1 VIFGGLSLSQK
12 EPESPAG
19 FQRPDDR
26 QQLDDQQQAISG
38 HCAATR
44 EMIEAACVRWE
55 ADLKVFLA
63 GVLQDRHLAEDA
75 FQKTVVRAIETAQ
88 AGRQDSLRGWL
99 FQVALNEARQIRRE
113 IRRENLQR
121 QKLADQ
127 TITSDIVG
135 HAGRTNDLKWMVD
148 AVLVSDDLAIAIRR
162 SLAKLPA
169 DQQEVVRRRIY
180 EAQGFAE
187 IAADMKLPLGTVLTW
202 MRRALLRLKE
212 DSGLRELWTN

>member
-1 VIFGGLSLSQK
+1 MSQK
-12 EPESPAG
+12 EPESPASL
-19 FQRPDDR
+19 
-26 QQLDDQQQAISG
+26 QQPFDHQKATTG
-38 HCAATR
+38 HSAANR
-44 EMIEAACVRWE
+44 EMIEAACVQWE
-55 ADLKVFLA
+55 GDLKIFLA

-75 FQKTVVRAIETAQ
+75 FQKTVIRAIETSR

-113 IRRENLQR
+113 IRRENVQR

-127 TITSDIVG
+127 
-135 HAGRTNDLKWMVD
+135 AGAAEIAGQFGRSNDLKWMVD

-169 DQQEVVRRRIY
+169 DQREVVRRRIY
-180 EAQGFAE
+180 EGQGFAE

-212 DSGLRELWTN
+212 DSELRELWVN

>member
-1 VIFGGLSLSQK
+1 MSQK

-19 FQRPDDR
+19 LQQPVDR
-26 QQLDDQQQAISG
+26 QPATSG

-44 EMIEAACVRWE
+44 EMIEAACVQWE
-55 ADLKVFLA
+55 AELKTFLA

-75 FQKTVVRAIETAQ
+75 FQKTVLRAIETDQ
-88 AGRQDSLRGWL
+88 AGRQETLRGWL

-113 IRRENLQR
+113 IRRENIQR

-127 TITSDIVG
+127 TITSEIAE
-135 HAGRTNDLKWMVD
+135 HTGRSNDLKWMVD
-148 AVLVSDDLAIAIRR
+148 AVLVSDDLVMAIRR

-180 EAQGFAE
+180 ESQGFAE

-212 DSGLRELWTN
+212 DSGLRELWIN

>member
-1 VIFGGLSLSQK
+1 MSQK

-19 FQRPDDR
+19 WRQTVDR
-26 QQLDDQQQAISG
+26 QPATSG

-44 EMIEAACVRWE
+44 EMIEAACLHWE
-55 ADLKVFLA
+55 GDLKIFLA

-75 FQKTVVRAIETAQ
+75 FQKTVVRAIETSQ

-113 IRRENLQR
+113 IRREDAYR
-121 QKLADQ
+121 QKLAVQ
-127 TITSDIVG
+127 SGSSEITG
-135 HAGRTNDLKWMVD
+135 HAGRSNDLKWMVD
-148 AVLVSDDLAIAIRR
+148 AVLVSDDLAMAIRR

-180 EAQGFAE
+180 EGQGFAE
-187 IAADMKLPLGTVLTW
+187 IAADMNLPLGTVLTW
-202 MRRALLRLKE
+202 MRRALMRLKE

>member
-1 VIFGGLSLSQK
+1 MSQK

-19 FQRPDDR
+19 L
-26 QQLDDQQQAISG
+26 QQPVGWQTATSG

-44 EMIEAACVRWE
+44 EMIEAACVQWE
-55 ADLKVFLA
+55 GDLKTFLA

-75 FQKTVVRAIETAQ
+75 FQKTVVRAIETDRT
-88 AGRQDSLRGWL
+88 GRQETLRGWL

-113 IRRENLQR
+113 IRRENTQR

-127 TITSDIVG
+127 AGASELTG
-135 HAGRTNDLKWMVD
+135 FAGRSNDLKWMVD
-148 AVLVSDDLAIAIRR
+148 AVLVSDDLAMAIRR
-162 SLAKLPA
+162 SLAKLPP

-180 EAQGFAE
+180 EGQGFAE

-202 MRRALLRLKE
+202 MRRALMRLKE

>member
-19 FQRPDDR
+19 LQQPVDR
-26 QQLDDQQQAISG
+26 QSATSG

-44 EMIEAACVRWE
+44 EMIEAACVQWE
-55 ADLKVFLA
+55 ADLKTFLA

-75 FQKTVVRAIETAQ
+75 FQKTVVRAIETDRT
-88 AGRQDSLRGWL
+88 GRQETLRGWL

-127 TITSDIVG
+127 TGASETTG
-135 HAGRTNDLKWMVD
+135 LMGRSNDLKWMVD
-148 AVLVSDDLAIAIRR
+148 AVLVSDDLAMAIRR
-162 SLAKLPA
+162 SLGKLPA

-180 EAQGFAE
+180 EGQGFAE

-202 MRRALLRLKE
+202 MRRALMRLKE

>member
-1 VIFGGLSLSQK
+1 MSQK

-19 FQRPDDR
+19 LQQHVDR
-26 QQLDDQQQAISG
+26 QQLDHQQQAASG
-38 HCAATR
+38 HYAATR
-44 EMIEAACVRWE
+44 EMIEAACVQWE

-75 FQKTVVRAIETAQ
+75 FQKTVVRAIETSK

-113 IRRENLQR
+113 IRRENVQR

-127 TITSDIVG
+127 AGAFEETAQ
-135 HAGRTNDLKWMVD
+135 AGRSNDLKWMVD
-148 AVLVSDDLAIAIRR
+148 TVLVNDDLAMAIRR
-162 SLAKLPA
+162 SLAKLPT
-169 DQQEVVRRRIY
+169 DQQEVVRRRMY
-180 EAQGFAE
+180 EGQGFAE
-187 IAADMKLPLGTVLTW
+187 IAAEMKLPLGTVLTW
-202 MRRALLRLKE
+202 MRRALMRLKE

>member
-1 VIFGGLSLSQK
+1 MSQK

-212 DSGLRELWTN
+212 DSGLRKLWTN

>member
-1 VIFGGLSLSQK
+1 MSQK

-19 FQRPDDR
+19 LQQPVDR
-26 QQLDDQQQAISG
+26 QTATSG

-44 EMIEAACVRWE
+44 EMIEAACVQWE
-55 ADLKVFLA
+55 GDLKAFLG

-75 FQKTVVRAIETAQ
+75 FQKTVLRAIETDQ
-88 AGRQDSLRGWL
+88 TGQQDTLRGWL

-113 IRRENLQR
+113 IRRENTQR

-127 TITSDIVG
+127 AGTSEVTG
-135 HAGRTNDLKWMVD
+135 VAGRSNDLTWMVD
-148 AVLVSDDLAIAIRR
+148 AVLVSNDLAMAIRR

-180 EAQGFAE
+180 EGQGFAE

-202 MRRALLRLKE
+202 MRRALMRLKD